1 MCGFAGFYLGIQSD
15 DNDLNDA
22 IVNMSNALEHRGPD
36 DSGKWF
42 DAKNG
47 FALGHRRLAIVDTS
61 ASGHQPM
68 TSLNNQYVIALN
80 GEIYNHSQLRAEL
93 ELVNHKIAWKGHSDT
108 ETLLAAF
115 EYWGIEETLKKAVG
129 MFAIALW
136 ETASK
141 RLYLIRDRFGE
152 KPLYYGWIDDGQ
164 QEKVFAFGSEL
175 KAFKAYPR
183 FSNSVCR
190 VALKQYFR
198 YMYVPSPYSIYKD
211 IYKLE
216 AGCMISLEGSPP
228 LNPFTQILHP
238 LDGTPQTHQNLTMSR
253 WYSLKEKITKNSKL
267 HFEDDAGSIHA
278 LEEQLIET
286 IKIQSEADVPLGAFL
301 SGGVD
306 SSTIVALMQENQSN
320 PVQTFTIGFED
331 KKFDESPYALA
342 VAKHLGTDHHELF
355 VSSGDAQS
363 LIPDLPKLY
372 DEPFADSSQI
382 PTHFVSMAAKK
393 KVTVSLSGDAG
404 DELFGGYNRYLF
416 APKLWDK
423 VKWMPFSARKA
434 MGNSLA
440 LVPIA
445 SWDKIAYAF
454 NKLNP
459 GSLSIAQL
467 GDKVH
472 KTALRFK
479 TVQSIDEL
487 YKNLVCEWPN
497 VDELVISSEINHHA
511 LNIINTLEDPLPE
524 MGMDD
529 AESRMMYWDSM
540 TYMTD
545 DILCKV
551 DRAAMGVSLET
562 RVPFLDH
569 RIVELA
575 WQMPLQTKIKN
586 NQGKWPLRQILY
598 KRVPKELIER
608 PKAGFGIPLGDWLR
622 GPMREWAEAL
632 IEPERL
638 TDEGFLNPELV
649 RVIWNEHQEQKR
661 NWSFKLW
668 SILMFQSWLEYNK

>member
-1 MCGFAGFYLGIQSD
+1 MCGFAGLYLGRQF
-15 DNDLNDA
+15 DA
-22 IVNMSNALEHRGPD
+22 ENINEVVTNMTNALEHRGPD
-36 DSGKWF
+36 DFGTWL
-42 DAKNG
+42 DARDG
-47 FALGHRRLAIVDTS
+47 IAFGHRRLAIVDTS
-61 ASGHQPM
+61 PLGHQPM
-68 TSLNNQYVIALN
+68 SSKDDQYMIVLN
-80 GEIYNHSQLRAEL
+80 GEIYNHNQLRSEL
-93 ELVNHKIAWKGHSDT
+93 QILNPNIAWTGHSDT

-115 EYWGIEETLKKAVG
+115 EYWGIEKTLKKSVG

-141 RLYLIRDRFGE
+141 KLYLIRDRFGE

-164 QEKVFAFGSEL
+164 NGKIFAFGSEL
-175 KAFKAYPR
+175 KSFKAYPN
-183 FSNSVCR
+183 FSNTVCR
-190 VALKQYFR
+190 TALKQYFR
-198 YMYVPSPYSIYKD
+198 YMYVPSPYSIYSD

-216 AGCMISLEGSPP
+216 AGCMICIDGTPP
-228 LNPFTQILHP
+228 QTPPKEILHP
-238 LDGTPQTHQNLTMSR
+238 LEAMPQKYKNFSIER
-253 WYSLKEKITKNSKL
+253 WYSLKEKIVKNSMQ
-267 HFEDDAGSIHA
+267 HFQDETEAIST
-278 LEEQLIET
+278 LEEQLVET

-306 SSTIVALMQENQSN
+306 SSTIVALMQENQSK

-331 KKFDESPYALA
+331 KKFDESPYAHA
-342 VAKHLGTDHHELF
+342 VAKHLGTEHHELF
-355 VSSGDAQS
+355 VSSSDAQS
-363 LIPDLPKLY
+363 LIPNLPKLY

-393 KVTVSLSGDAG
+393 EVTVSLSGDAG

-416 APKLWDK
+416 APKLWNK
-423 VKWMPFSARKA
+423 VQWMPFAARRV

-440 LVPIA
+440 FLSIDA
-445 SWDKIAYAF
+445 WDKIGQAF
-454 NKLNP
+454 NSMNP
-459 GSLSIAQL
+459 GSRSISQL

-497 VDELVISSEINHHA
+497 VDELVIADVSNYPSQQ
-511 LNIINTLEDPLPE
+511 IINTLEDPLPE
-524 MGMDD
+524 LGMDD
-529 AESRMMYWDSM
+529 AESRMMYWDAM

-569 RIVELA
+569 RIAEIA
-575 WQMPLQTKIKN
+575 WRTPLKIKIKN
-586 NQGKWPLRQILY
+586 NQGKWPLREILY
-598 KRVPKELIER
+598 KRVPRELIER

-622 GPMREWAEAL
+622 GPMKEWAEAL
-632 IEPERL
+632 IEPNRL
-638 TDEGFLNPELV
+638 AAEGFLNPELV
-649 RVIWNEHQEQKR
+649 HLIWHEHQQQKR

-668 SILMFQSWLEYNK
+668 SILMFQSWLEYNQ